1 MNDILNI
8 LRHEKDHH
16 RKGGLYHQTQILFAY
31 NSNRIEGSKLTH
43 EQTRYIYETNT
54 FLPDGN
60 AVIRTDDIIETTNHF
75 AAFDYM
81 LDIADAPLTEKIIKD
96 LHYLLKRGTSDE
108 VIRTDDIIETTNH
121 FAAFDYMLDIA
132 DAPLTEKIIKDLHYL
147 LKRGTSDERDPTFN
161 VGEYK
166 SLPNMIGEMVYTTS
180 PSEVPVQIKKLLEE
194 YQTKQTIKEN
204 DIIDFHYRFERIHP
218 FQDGN
223 GRVGRLIMF
232 KECLAHNLIPF
243 VIDSEHK
250 LFYYRGLREYPTEPG
265 FLTDTC
271 LSAQDSYKHLISYFF
286 NQPTIDP

>member
-60 AVIRTDDIIETTNHF
+60 A
-75 AAFDYM
+75 
-81 LDIADAPLTEKIIKD
+81 
-96 LHYLLKRGTSDE
+96 